1 MEADLGTPLQ
11 LQTGTYYWIAAIGD
25 ADVPM
30 YVTTNGAG
38 YFLNTNPNGWNMLDS
53 TFPAGGSMNYEMTPN
68 FYVVLQDQ

>member
-1 MEADLGTPLQ
+1 
-11 LQTGTYYWIAAIGD
+11 
-25 ADVPM
+25 
-30 YVTTNGAG
+30 VTTNGAG